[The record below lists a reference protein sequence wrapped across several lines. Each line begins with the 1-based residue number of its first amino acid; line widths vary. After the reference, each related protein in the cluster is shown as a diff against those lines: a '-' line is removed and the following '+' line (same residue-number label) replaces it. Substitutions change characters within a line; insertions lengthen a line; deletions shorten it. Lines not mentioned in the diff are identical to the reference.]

1 MLPAK
6 TATKQ
11 QPPIDIF
18 SLLSGSGGAKFDKSR
33 FRSDMKLFKPDAN
46 QGSNNSNNH
55 SSNSNSG
62 SQKKRKTEP
71 LDHVAIAPEL
81 DFFQSAKPK
90 TKTVTAV
97 DKNKKT
103 KKEKDEQRDY
113 IEDNSDS
120 DAVEDEEDDE
130 EEEEEED
137 EDDDEEHGRA
147 AKRKHTADSDD
158 DEEQDDDDVVLES
171 EKDVQAF
178 RKSHK
183 ISVLGTD
190 VPYPFTTYKSLCDR
204 YQFPDYLRKN
214 LTSQNYTTPTAI
226 QMQSIPVMLHEREVI
241 ACAPTGSGK
250 TLAFL
255 VPLLFSLGA
264 PKGDGFRAVIISP
277 TRELSLQI
285 HRHIKNLTRGRK
297 FKTCV
302 LTKSNSSS
310 DPGQIAQL
318 SKFDILITTPMRL
331 VHALDHDQ
339 IKLDKVRHLV
349 LDEADKLLE
358 IGFLTQMDSVFAACT
373 SPHLQRSL
381 FSATMPSGIESLA
394 RTFMRGPIR
403 VIIGTVNSA
412 TATITQRL
420 TYVGD
425 ENGKLIE
432 IRQMI
437 QSGNMKPPT
446 LIFVQ
451 SIERAKE
458 LFQELVYDGI
468 NVDVIH
474 SERTKAQRDNVIK
487 SFRSGKTWVLI
498 CTDLMSRGIDFKGV
512 SMVINYDFPQSV
524 QSYIHRIG
532 RTGRAGRE
540 GSAVTLFTKA
550 DSEYLKIVVN
560 VMKESGCE
568 VPDWMLDLKNPNMKE
583 RKKLKNKAITRDT
596 INTTTAIDGS
606 LGKKKKSKNKK
617 KKQRTDD
624 GSNKDE

>member
-1 MLPAK
+1 MA
-6 TATKQ
+6 
-11 QPPIDIF
+11 PPTSKPTLDIF
-18 SLLSGSGGAKFDKSR
+18 SLLAGSGAKFDKSR
-33 FRSDMKLFKPDAN
+33 FKSDMKLFKPATPASRSTVE
-46 QGSNNSNNH
+46 Q
-55 SSNSNSG
+55 SSS
-62 SQKKRKTEP
+62 KKKAKS
-71 LDHVAIAPEL
+71 LAVSSASLAPEL
-81 DFFQSAKPK
+81 DFFQSVAKSDK
-90 TKTVTAV
+90 KAKAAVAV
-97 DKNKKT
+97 DSKKG
-103 KKEKDEQRDY
+103 KSKQSSQQDY
-113 IEDNSDS
+113 VEENSDS
-120 DAVEDEEDDE
+120 EADEDLSDDEDDE
-130 EEEEEED
+130 
-137 EDDDEEHGRA
+137 EDDDEETEDRVG
-147 AKRKHTADSDD
+147 AKRKHQDSDD
-158 DEEQDDDDVVLES
+158 EDSEHDEIVLES
-171 EKDVQAF
+171 EKDAQSF
-178 RKSHK
+178 RKSQK

-190 VPYPFTTYKSLCDR
+190 VPFPFITYKSLCDR
-204 YQFPDYLRKN
+204 YQFPEYLREN
-214 LTSQNYTTPTAI
+214 LSSQNYTTPTPI

-255 VPLLFSLGA
+255 VPILFSLGA
-264 PKGDGFRAVIISP
+264 PKGDGFRAVIISV
-277 TRELSLQI
+277 TRELALQI

-331 VHALDHDQ
+331 VHALDHNQ
-339 IKLDKVRHLV
+339 IKLDKVRHLI

-373 SPHLQRSL
+373 SPYLQRSL

-394 RTFMRGPIR
+394 RTFMRDPIR

-412 TATITQRL
+412 TASITQNL

-432 IRQMI
+432 MRQMI
-437 QSGNMKPPT
+437 QSGRMKPPA

-451 SIERAKE
+451 SIDRAKE

-474 SERTKAQRDNVIK
+474 SERTKAQRDAVIK

-560 VMKESGCE
+560 VMKESGCD
-568 VPDWMLDLKNPNMKE
+568 VPDWMLDLKNPNLKE

-596 INTTTAIDGS
+596 INTTAAVDGS
-606 LGKKKKSKNKK
+606 LGKKKPKNKK
-617 KKQRTDD
+617 KKNQKTDD
-624 GSNKDE
+624 KMDE